1 MGAMTR
7 HSGWVLIAVVAAFS
21 LGCDDGDG
29 DGGGGSAGTGGTLD
43 GTGGGDGSGGGESP
57 TLRVATYNG
66 GLASGFVDYA
76 AERRGQVAS
85 GLAGLS
91 NAGLDALC
99 VQEFWEQSDWDAV
112 VAGAGSLQHA
122 HRAENS
128 QEECASADD
137 AAACPAEFAD
147 PLETCARAACPDVA
161 PGELSG
167 CVLNNCDAE
176 FNALPNDC
184 VTCIAGALGGSLDE
198 ILASCGP
205 GAGPALCYAYDGS
218 FGTGILSRYPIA
230 DRDVLVMESHLN
242 RRGVLYARIT
252 DTPLGE
258 VHFFCTHLTSN
269 LSQIPFP
276 EDEGSWAEEQRAQID
291 EMRAWAEMKASGGQI
306 VMAGDFNCG
315 PAPGTG
321 DGQAELI
328 ENYEALSDGF
338 DATYTAQAD
347 SVCTYCA
354 DNLLVEG
361 ENADNSESE
370 LIDHLL
376 LKGFTDV
383 TARGERILDDNITIQ
398 VEGADVETAYSDHYG
413 VMVTIE

>member
-7 HSGWVLIAVVAAFS
+7 PAGWVLFMAAAALTF
-21 LGCDDGDG
+21 GCYDGDG
-29 DGGGGSAGTGGTLD
+29 DGGGGSAGTGGTVD
-43 GTGGGDGSGGGESP
+43 GAGGDGAGGERP

-66 GLASGFVDYA
+66 GLATGFVDYA
-76 AERRGQVAS
+76 TERRDQVAA
-85 GLAGLS
+85 GLAGLA
-91 NAGLDALC
+91 NAGLDAVC
-99 VQEFWEQSDWDAV
+99 VQEFWDRDDWDAV

-128 QEECASADD
+128 QEECAAADD

-167 CVLNNCDAE
+167 CVLTHCEAE

-198 ILASCGP
+198 ILAACGP

-218 FGTGILSRYPIA
+218 FGTGILSRHPIA
-230 DRDVLVMESHLN
+230 ERDHLVFESHLN
-242 RRGVLYARIT
+242 RRGVLYARIPG
-252 DTPLGE
+252 TPLGE
-258 VHFFCTHLTSN
+258 LHFFCTHLTSN
-269 LSQIPFP
+269 LSQVPFP

-291 EMRAWAEMKASGGQI
+291 AMRAWAEEKAGGGQI
-306 VMAGDFNCG
+306 VLAGDFNCG
-315 PAPGTG
+315 PAPGAG
-321 DGQAELI
+321 DGKEELR
-328 ENYEALSDGF
+328 ENYDALVEGYDP
-338 DATYTAQAD
+338 TYGAQAD
-347 SVCTYCA
+347 SVCSFCA
-354 DNLLVEG
+354 DNPLVEG
-361 ENADNSESE
+361 DNADNSESE

-376 LKGFTDV
+376 LKGFTGV
-383 TARGERILDDNITIQ
+383 TARGERVLDERITIQ
-398 VEGADVETAYSDHYG
+398 VNGVDTETAYSDHYG